1 VFTGLVTEMGEVLS
15 LRRRGTGAVL
25 AVRAPGAAR
34 DAAVGDSIDVSGAC
48 LTVTSVSGEALVF
61 DLSGETLSRTTLGG
75 LRPGARVNI
84 EPSLAASG
92 KLGGHFVTGHVDA
105 VGAIRRKARDGEMLS
120 LTVEAPPEVAAL
132 LVEKGSVA
140 VDGVSLTVVDV
151 LGDAFTVAVV
161 PHTAAV
167 TTLGRKGAGDRVNLE
182 ADIIGKYVHR
192 FLHERT
198 GEADTLLKTLA
209 REGFVGG

>member
-25 AVRAPGAAR
+25 AVRAPAAAR

-151 LGDAFTVAVV
+151 LGDAFTVVVV